1 MSATGRNNKRLPG
14 KLLLTT
20 ALVAISAGF
29 AWWQKNPGAPH
40 QTAAPAPAAVEIAAP
55 SDPGSGV
62 GGYVFHEGP
71 AAFAITMPAGSHVE
85 DGEYVSQEWESGY
98 GTIKIKVRIRNG
110 AFTGL
115 DYLLVPDERERSREL
130 SHMSKPL
137 LIHEMIHEQKAK
149 VDVITTATYTSWAF
163 QDALTDVVLQATRPR
178 LSARQIND
186 AYNDSHNLMPF
197 YAGNQ

>member
-1 MSATGRNNKRLPG
+1 MSATGHKNKRLLG
-14 KLLLTT
+14 KLLLST
-20 ALVAISAGF
+20 ALVVISAGF
-29 AWWQKNPGAPH
+29 AWWQKTPH
-40 QTAAPAPAAVEIAAP
+40 QIAAPAPAPGQIAAP

-71 AAFAITMPAGSHVE
+71 AAIAITMPAGSHVE
-85 DGEYVSQEWESGY
+85 DGDYVSQEWESGF

-110 AFTGL
+110 AFTAL

-130 SHMSKPL
+130 SHMARPL

-186 AYNDSHNLMPF
+186 AYNNTHNLMPF
-197 YAGNQ
+197 YMGNQ